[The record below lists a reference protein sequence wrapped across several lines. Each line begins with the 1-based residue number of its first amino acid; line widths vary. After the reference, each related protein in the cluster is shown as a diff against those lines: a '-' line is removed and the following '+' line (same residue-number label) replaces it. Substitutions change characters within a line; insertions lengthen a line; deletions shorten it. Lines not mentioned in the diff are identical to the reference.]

1 MTLSQLRQ
9 KAHELPLVPG
19 VYLMRD
25 KNGQVI
31 YVGKAKVL
39 KNRVSQYFANLA
51 PHTAK
56 TRRLVEN
63 IDDFETIYA
72 KTEFDAL
79 LLENTLI
86 KRYKPKYNILLKDD
100 KGYPYVRLGKGEYAT
115 FSIVPA
121 RQDDGARY
129 FGPYGGR
136 GAAKAAIDIVRET
149 FALPT
154 CTRKFPRDIG
164 KERPCLMLHLNKCCG
179 VCTGS
184 VSPEQYAELLRQSAL
199 LLEGKGD
206 DLAHAM
212 EEKMNERAEALDF
225 EGAAQ
230 LRDRMRAVQKLGR
243 SRLVTGV
250 TLSDIDVLA
259 CGLRGTRAAFALLSY
274 GGGSLMDKK
283 VQFFDGLE
291 EQDLPDALGSFI
303 KQYYSRAGNA
313 PRELAL
319 DRDIDD
325 REGAEALLSSLRG
338 RRCSVLVP
346 QRGEKLQMVRLAA
359 DNARL
364 ELEALET
371 REQRSRKT
379 LVLLG
384 EMLGLEKTPR
394 RIEAFDISNTA
405 GSDPVAS
412 MTVFEDGAPKKSAYK
427 KFKVKLAAGG
437 DDYGAM
443 AEVVGRRLDRALGGD
458 ESFLPLPDLFLM
470 DGGAG
475 QTHVALQQLMQRGV
489 TVPIFGM
496 VKDSHHR
503 TRALVTA
510 DGREIGIVSTPAVFA
525 LVGRIQE
532 ETHRFAVAYHH
543 DVRAKNARRSA
554 LDGIPG
560 LGETRCRQLMRRFGT
575 VSAIRRASADELAA
589 VVPRNVAEEIVR
601 HFSEKEQ
608 K

>member
-51 PHTAK
+51 SHTAK

-100 KGYPYVRLGKGEYAT
+100 KGYPYVRLGKGEYAN
-115 FSIVPA
+115 FSISPA

-136 GAAKAAIDIVRET
+136 GAAKAAIEIVRET

-164 KERPCLMLHLNKCCG
+164 KERPCLMLHLKKCCG

-206 DLAHAM
+206 DLARAM

-259 CGLRGTRAAFALLSY
+259 CALRGTRAAFALLSY

-291 EQDLPDALGSFI
+291 EQDLPDALASFI

-325 REGAEALLSSLRG
+325 REGVEALLSSLRG

-379 LVLLG
+379 LVMLG
-384 EMLGLEKTPR
+384 EMLGLGKTPR

-427 KFKVKLAAGG
+427 KFKVKQAAGG

-458 ESFLPLPDLFLM
+458 EGFLPLPDLLLM
-470 DGGAG
+470 DGGTG
-475 QTHVALQQLMQRGV
+475 QTRVAQQQLAQRGV
-489 TVPIFGM
+489 GIPVFGM
-496 VKDSHHR
+496 VKDR
-503 TRALVTA
+503 T
-510 DGREIGIVSTPAVFA
+510 
-525 LVGRIQE
+525 
-532 ETHRFAVAYHH
+532 
-543 DVRAKNARRSA
+543 
-554 LDGIPG
+554 
-560 LGETRCRQLMRRFGT
+560 
-575 VSAIRRASADELAA
+575 
-589 VVPRNVAEEIVR
+589 VP
-601 HFSEKEQ
+601 
-608 K
+608 

>member
-51 PHTAK
+51 SHTAK

-225 EGAAQ
+225 EGAAL

-325 REGAEALLSSLRG
+325 REGVEALLSSLRG

-475 QTHVALQQLMQRGV
+475 QTHVALQQLRQRGV

-525 LVGRIQE
+525 LIGRIQE

-560 LGETRCRQLMRRFGT
+560 LGETRRRQLMRHFGT

>member
-51 PHTAK
+51 SHTAK

-63 IDDFETIYA
+63 IDDFEIIYA

-225 EGAAQ
+225 EGAAL

-325 REGAEALLSSLRG
+325 REGVEALLSSLRG

-475 QTHVALQQLMQRGV
+475 QTHVALQQLRQRGV

-560 LGETRCRQLMRRFGT
+560 LGETRRKQLMRYFGT
-575 VSAIRRASADELAA
+575 VSAVRRASADELAA

>member
-51 PHTAK
+51 SHTAK

-225 EGAAQ
+225 EGAAL

-325 REGAEALLSSLRG
+325 REGVEALLSSLRG

-427 KFKVKLAAGG
+427 KFKVKVAAGG

-475 QTHVALQQLMQRGV
+475 QTHVALQQLRQRGV

-525 LVGRIQE
+525 LIGRIQE

-560 LGETRCRQLMRRFGT
+560 LGETRRRQLMRHFGT
-575 VSAIRRASADELAA
+575 VSAVRRASADELAA

>member
-51 PHTAK
+51 SHTAK

-225 EGAAQ
+225 EGAAL

-259 CGLRGTRAAFALLSY
+259 CGLRGTRAAVALLSY

-325 REGAEALLSSLRG
+325 REGVEALLSSLRG

-470 DGGAG
+470 DGGVG

-560 LGETRCRQLMRRFGT
+560 LGETRRKQLMRHFGT

>member
-1 MTLSQLRQ
+1 MTLQQLRQ

-19 VYLMRD
+19 VYLMHD
-25 KNGQVI
+25 KDGQII
-31 YVGKAKVL
+31 YVGKAKAL

-51 PHTAK
+51 SHTAK

-100 KGYPYVRLGKGEYAT
+100 KGYPYVRLAKGDYAS
-115 FSIVPA
+115 FSIVSA

-136 GAAKAAIDIVRET
+136 GAAKAAIEIVQET
-149 FALPT
+149 FGLPT

-164 KERPCLMLHLNKCCG
+164 KERPCLMHHLKKCCG
-179 VCTGS
+179 VCTGDI
-184 VSPEQYAELLRQSAL
+184 SPEQYGELLRQGAL
-199 LLEGKGD
+199 LLEGKSD
-206 DLAHAM
+206 DLARVM

-225 EGAAQ
+225 EAAAQ
-230 LRDRMRAVQKLGR
+230 YRDRLRAVQRLGR
-243 SRLVTGV
+243 SRVVTGV
-250 TLSDIDVLA
+250 TLSDIDVMA

-283 VQFFDGLE
+283 VEFFDGLE
-291 EQDLPDALGSFI
+291 EQDLPDALASFV

-319 DRDIDD
+319 DRDIED
-325 REGAEALLSSLRG
+325 REGVEALLSSLRG
-338 RRCSVLVP
+338 RKCAVLVP
-346 QRGEKLQMVRLAA
+346 QRGEKAQMVRLAA

-384 EMLGLEKTPR
+384 DMLGMEAPPR

-405 GSDPVAS
+405 GSDAVAS
-412 MTVFEDGAPKKSAYK
+412 MTVFEDGSPKKGAYK
-427 KFKVKLAAGG
+427 KFKIKEAAGG

-458 ESFLPLPDLFLM
+458 AGFLPLPDLFLM

-475 QTHVALQQLMQRGV
+475 QTGVAQQQLLQRGV
-489 TVPIFGM
+489 NIPVFGM

-510 DGREIGIVSTPAVFA
+510 DGQEIGIVSTPAVFA
-525 LVGRIQE
+525 LIGRIQE

-543 DVRAKNARRSA
+543 DVRAKGARRSA
-554 LDGIPG
+554 LDGIEG
-560 LGETRCRQLMRRFGT
+560 LGAARRKQLLRHFGT

-589 VVPRNVAEEIVR
+589 VVPRSVADNIVR
-601 HFSEKEQ
+601 HFAEKGAE
-608 K
+608 

>member
-51 PHTAK
+51 SHTAK

-136 GAAKAAIDIVRET
+136 GAAKAAIDIVRGT

-225 EGAAQ
+225 EGAAL

-325 REGAEALLSSLRG
+325 REGVEALLSSLRG

-503 TRALVTA
+503 TRALVAA

-525 LVGRIQE
+525 LIGRIQE

-560 LGETRCRQLMRRFGT
+560 LGETRRKQLMRHFGT

>member
-51 PHTAK
+51 SHTAK

-225 EGAAQ
+225 EGAAL

-325 REGAEALLSSLRG
+325 REGVEALLSSLRG

-560 LGETRCRQLMRRFGT
+560 LGETRRRQLMRHFGT
-575 VSAIRRASADELAA
+575 VSAIRRASTDELAA

>member
-1 MTLSQLRQ
+1 MTLHQLRQ
-9 KAHELPLVPG
+9 KANELPLVPG
-19 VYLMRD
+19 VYLMHD
-25 KNGQVI
+25 KTGRVI

-51 PHTAK
+51 SHTAK

-100 KGYPYVRLGKGEYAT
+100 KGYPYLRLGKEPYAA
-115 FSIVPA
+115 FSIVSV

-136 GAAKAAIDIVRET
+136 GAAKAAVEIVQET
-149 FALPT
+149 FGLPT
-154 CTRKFPRDIG
+154 CSRRFPRDIG
-164 KERPCLMLHLNKCCG
+164 KERPCLMHHLKKCCG
-179 VCTGS
+179 VCTGA

-199 LLEGKGD
+199 LLEGKGE

-225 EGAAQ
+225 EAAA
-230 LRDRMRAVQKLGR
+230 LYRDRMRAVQRLGR
-243 SRLVTGV
+243 SRVVTGV

-274 GGGSLMDKK
+274 GGGSLLDKK
-283 VQFFDGLE
+283 VEFFDGLE
-291 EQDLPDALGSFI
+291 EQDLSDALGSFI

-319 DRDIDD
+319 DRDVED
-325 REGAEALLSSLRG
+325 REGIEALLSSLRG
-338 RRCSVLVP
+338 RKCGVLVP
-346 QRGEKLQMVRLAA
+346 QRGEKAQMVRLAA

-384 EMLGLEKTPR
+384 EMLGMKEPPR

-405 GSDPVAS
+405 GADAVAS
-412 MTVFEDGAPKKSAYK
+412 MTVFEEGAPKKGAYR
-427 KFKVKLAAGG
+427 KFKIKEAAGG

-458 ESFLPLPDLFLM
+458 EGFLPLPDLLLM

-475 QTHVALQQLMQRGV
+475 QTGVALRQLAQRGV
-489 TVPIFGM
+489 DIPIFGM
-496 VKDSHHR
+496 VKDAHHR

-525 LVGRIQE
+525 LIGRIQE

-543 DVRAKNARRSA
+543 DVRAKSVRRSA
-554 LDGIPG
+554 LDGIEG
-560 LGETRCRQLMRRFGT
+560 LGEVRRKQLLRRFGT
-575 VSAIRRASADELAA
+575 ISAIRSASADELAA
-589 VVPRNVAEEIVR
+589 VVPRSVAENIVR
-601 HFSEKEQ
+601 HFSEERQ
-608 K
+608 E

>member
-1 MTLSQLRQ
+1 MPLSQLRQ

-51 PHTAK
+51 SHTAK

-225 EGAAQ
+225 EGAAL

-325 REGAEALLSSLRG
+325 REGVEALLSSLRG

-475 QTHVALQQLMQRGV
+475 QTHVALQQLRQRGV

-560 LGETRCRQLMRRFGT
+560 LGETRRKQLMRHFGT

>member
-51 PHTAK
+51 SHTAK

-225 EGAAQ
+225 EGAAL

-325 REGAEALLSSLRG
+325 REGVEALLSSLRG

-475 QTHVALQQLMQRGV
+475 QTHVALQQLRQRGV

-560 LGETRCRQLMRRFGT
+560 LGETRRRQLMRHFGT

>member
-51 PHTAK
+51 SHTAK
-56 TRRLVEN
+56 TQRLVEN

-225 EGAAQ
+225 EGAAL

-325 REGAEALLSSLRG
+325 REGVEALLSSLRG

-525 LVGRIQE
+525 LIGRIQE

-560 LGETRCRQLMRRFGT
+560 LGETRRRQLMRHFGT

>member
-51 PHTAK
+51 SHTAK

-136 GAAKAAIDIVRET
+136 GAAKAAIDIVRGT

-325 REGAEALLSSLRG
+325 REGVEALLSSLRG

-503 TRALVTA
+503 TRALVAA

-525 LVGRIQE
+525 LIGRIQE

-560 LGETRCRQLMRRFGT
+560 LGETRRKQLMRHFGT

>member
-51 PHTAK
+51 SHTAK

-225 EGAAQ
+225 EGAAL

-325 REGAEALLSSLRG
+325 REGVEALLSSLRG

-525 LVGRIQE
+525 LIGRIQE

-560 LGETRCRQLMRRFGT
+560 LGETRRRQLMRHFGT

>member
-51 PHTAK
+51 SHTAK

-115 FSIVPA
+115 FSIAPA

-225 EGAAQ
+225 EGAAL

-325 REGAEALLSSLRG
+325 REGVEALLSSLRG

-475 QTHVALQQLMQRGV
+475 QTHVALQQLRQRGV

-525 LVGRIQE
+525 LIGRIQE

-560 LGETRCRQLMRRFGT
+560 LGETRRRQLMRHFGT
-575 VSAIRRASADELAA
+575 VSAVRRASADELAA

>member
-51 PHTAK
+51 SHTAK

-225 EGAAQ
+225 EGAAL

-325 REGAEALLSSLRG
+325 REGVEALLSSLRG

-525 LVGRIQE
+525 LIGRIQE

-560 LGETRCRQLMRRFGT
+560 LGETRRRQLMRHFGT
-575 VSAIRRASADELAA
+575 VSAVRRASADELAA

>member
-51 PHTAK
+51 SHTAK

-136 GAAKAAIDIVRET
+136 GAAKAAIDIVRGT

-325 REGAEALLSSLRG
+325 REGVEALLSSLRG

-475 QTHVALQQLMQRGV
+475 QTHVALQQLMQRGG

-503 TRALVTA
+503 TRALVAA

-525 LVGRIQE
+525 LIGRIQE

-560 LGETRCRQLMRRFGT
+560 LGETRRKQLMRHFGT

>member
-51 PHTAK
+51 SHTAK

-225 EGAAQ
+225 EGAAL

-259 CGLRGTRAAFALLSY
+259 CGLRGTRAAVALLSY

-325 REGAEALLSSLRG
+325 REGVEALLSSLRG

-560 LGETRCRQLMRRFGT
+560 LGETRRKQLMRYFGT
-575 VSAIRRASADELAA
+575 VSAVRRASADELAA

>member
-51 PHTAK
+51 SHTAK

-225 EGAAQ
+225 EGAAL

-325 REGAEALLSSLRG
+325 REGVEALLSSLRG

-525 LVGRIQE
+525 LIGRIQE

-560 LGETRCRQLMRRFGT
+560 LGETRRKQLMRHFGT
-575 VSAIRRASADELAA
+575 VSAVRRASADELAA

>member
-51 PHTAK
+51 SHTAK

-225 EGAAQ
+225 EGAAL

-325 REGAEALLSSLRG
+325 REGVEALLSSLRG

-560 LGETRCRQLMRRFGT
+560 LGETRRRQLMRHFGT

>member
-51 PHTAK
+51 SHTAK

-325 REGAEALLSSLRG
+325 REGVEALLSSLRG

-475 QTHVALQQLMQRGV
+475 QTHVALQQLRQRGV

-560 LGETRCRQLMRRFGT
+560 LGETRRKQLMRHFGT
-575 VSAIRRASADELAA
+575 VSAVRRASADELAA

>member
-51 PHTAK
+51 SHTAK

-225 EGAAQ
+225 EGAAL

-325 REGAEALLSSLRG
+325 REGVEALLSSLRG

-475 QTHVALQQLMQRGV
+475 QTHVALQQLRQRGV

-560 LGETRCRQLMRRFGT
+560 LGERRRRQLMRHFGT

>member
-1 MTLSQLRQ
+1 M
-9 KAHELPLVPG
+9 PG

-51 PHTAK
+51 SHTAK

-225 EGAAQ
+225 EGAAL

-325 REGAEALLSSLRG
+325 REGVEALLSSLRG

-475 QTHVALQQLMQRGV
+475 QTHVALQQLRQRGV

-525 LVGRIQE
+525 LIGRIQE

-560 LGETRCRQLMRRFGT
+560 LGETRRRQLMRHFGT

>member
-51 PHTAK
+51 SHTAK

-225 EGAAQ
+225 EGAAL

-325 REGAEALLSSLRG
+325 REGVEALLSSLRG

-475 QTHVALQQLMQRGV
+475 QTHVALQQLRQRGV

-560 LGETRCRQLMRRFGT
+560 LGETRRRQLMRHFGT
-575 VSAIRRASADELAA
+575 VSAVRRASADELAA